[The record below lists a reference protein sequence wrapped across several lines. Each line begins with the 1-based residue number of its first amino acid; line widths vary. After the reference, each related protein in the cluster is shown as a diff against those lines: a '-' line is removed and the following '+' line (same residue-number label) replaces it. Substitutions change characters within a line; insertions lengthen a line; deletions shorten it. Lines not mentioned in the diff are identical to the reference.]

1 MPINLALVEM
11 SREGGVGTQKVS
23 GHKPSKE
30 FPGQGRNICWS
41 KSKMFNYLMV
51 CRMTCLLSTFMR
63 KYKNIFIHSFG
74 STSNRINLNF

>member
-30 FPGQGRNICWS
+30 FPGQGAIFVGAR
-41 KSKMFNYLMV
+41 V
-51 CRMTCLLSTFMR
+51 RCL
-63 KYKNIFIHSFG
+63 II
-74 STSNRINLNF
+74 